1 MKVFKE
7 NSVYVQLN
15 DLVKLLSL
23 SDGVPDTILKKIHT
37 EEEIIVDD
45 NNRFEFIKFD
55 LPEEVFFF
63 KRQDWI
69 IDYDNYKDLTD
80 EKLEKIAHELYLNS
94 EGVVRKF
101 NDLSKSEQ
109 ESIYGRNML
118 EEHVKLRHII
128 HDLRHLSAYKS
139 GVMNMEIPGEEL
151 GEVIDMT
158 QEEAKKAVLR

>member
-7 NSVYVQLN
+7 NSVYVQIN
-15 DLVKLLSL
+15 DLVKLLTL

-37 EEEIIVDD
+37 EEEIIIDD
-45 NNRFEFIKFD
+45 NNRFDFIKFD

-69 IDYDNYKDLTD
+69 IDYDNFNSLSD
-80 EKLEKIAHELYLNS
+80 EVLEKIAHQFFINS
-94 EGVVRKF
+94 ESIVNRF
-101 NDLSKSEQ
+101 NSLSKEEQ
-109 ESIYGRNML
+109 DSNIGKNML
-118 EEHVKLRHII
+118 MEHVKLRHMV

-139 GVMNMEIPGEEL
+139 GVMNMEIPGEEF

-158 QEEAKKAVLR
+158 QEEAKKAVIR